1 MTKVDAIEKVM
12 EANGG
17 TASLEMIYGEIE
29 KYYPAAKESTK
40 WREGIRGVLYREI
53 RNQRRFKKIG
63 LSIYALDG
71 YKVEEKPDAKD
82 KVKMHSYIEGI
93 CVELGNF
100 KGFDTYSADPSA
112 AYRDNL
118 QIRDFATTPQLPEFS
133 YPQILSEARRIDVI
147 WFNRKGL
154 AFPQRVFEVVDSIG
168 TLNGAFNRSLQ
179 LHNFRTTFFIVAPE
193 KHHDKYLQTLELEA
207 YQPNKDRFT
216 FVSYDDMIA
225 LYENTMRAK
234 KVEDI
239 IFG

>member
-1 MTKVDAIEKVM
+1 MMKPNHQNAGRIATGRGKNAPRRAVFALGEGNCCQCGNVATSQYQCCQLVIGNWNWRHWQYWQQFHSLPRKPIFRKSTDA
-12 EANGG
+12 
-17 TASLEMIYGEIE
+17 T
-29 KYYPAAKESTK
+29 
-40 WREGIRGVLYREI
+40 
-53 RNQRRFKKIG
+53 
-63 LSIYALDG
+63 
-71 YKVEEKPDAKD
+71 
-82 KVKMHSYIEGI
+82 
-93 CVELGNF
+93 
-100 KGFDTYSADPSA
+100 
-112 AYRDNL
+112 YRDNL

-133 YPQILSEARRIDVI
+133 YPQILNEARRIDVI

-179 LHNFRTTFFIVAPE
+179 LRNFRTDFFIVASE

-207 YQPNKDRFT
+207 YQPNKGRFT
-216 FVSYDDMIA
+216 FVNYDDMIS